1 MAVVVDRVEDL
12 YGLDLADFV
21 AARNALAARLK
32 VAGDSDAAVSV
43 KALRKPPTSA
53 WSLNVLARER
63 PELIRQVLEAANA
76 VVASINDGGDP
87 LRAAQAAYSQAI
99 GAVVDAAADR
109 AGASGDAVERMRN
122 TVLAAGA
129 DPEGVVAASLCQGT
143 LTGDAA
149 APGFSFLGVVPGA
162 TPMARPSTT
171 APVDAPSTVATGAA
185 ATTDAD
191 ATAAAARAAAA
202 AARAEAEAA
211 EAAERA
217 AQRRRARER
226 ERLQRQ
232 LERAEQRAGRLAD
245 VADAAEVA
253 ALEARSHADAA
264 HHDVQQLREQLDA
277 LDGED
282 R

>member
-1 MAVVVDRVEDL
+1 MADVVERVEDL
-12 YGLDLADFV
+12 YGLALADFV

-32 VAGDSDAAVSV
+32 AAGDADAAASV

-53 WSLNVLARER
+53 WALNVLAREQ
-63 PELIRQVLEAANA
+63 PQLIQQVLDAASA

-87 LRAAQAAYSQAI
+87 LRAAQADYSR
-99 GAVVDAAADR
+99 AVTAAVDAAADR
-109 AGASGDAVERMRN
+109 AGLTGEPVERMRN

-129 DPEGVVAASLCQGT
+129 DPEGEVATSLRQGT

-162 TPMARPSTT
+162 APPTRPSTT
-171 APVDAPSTVATGAA
+171 APADADATTE
-185 ATTDAD
+185 ATTDAST
-191 ATAAAARAAAA
+191 TAAAADAAA

-217 AQRRRARER
+217 AQRRRAREL
-226 ERLQRQ
+226 ERLQQQ
-232 LERAEQRAGRLAD
+232 LERAVQRASRLAD
-245 VADAAEVA
+245 VADAAEAA
-253 ALEARSHADAA
+253 ALEARAHADAA
-264 HHDVQQLREQLDA
+264 HHDVQQLRDQLDE
-277 LDGED
+277 LDGEH

>member
-1 MAVVVDRVEDL
+1 MADVVERVEEL

-32 VAGDSDAAVSV
+32 AAGDADAAASV

-53 WSLNVLARER
+53 WALNVLAREQ
-63 PELIRQVLEAANA
+63 PELVQQVLDAANA

-87 LRAAQAAYSQAI
+87 LRAAQADYSRAVT
-99 GAVVDAAADR
+99 AVVDAAADR
-109 AGASGDAVERMRN
+109 AGLTGDPVERMRN

-129 DPEGVVAASLCQGT
+129 DPEGDVATSLRQGT
-143 LTGDAA
+143 LTGDGA

-162 TPMARPSTT
+162 TPPTRPSAT
-171 APVDAPSTVATGAA
+171 APADAE
-185 ATTDAD
+185 ATTDVST
-191 ATAAAARAAAA
+191 TAAAAAAAS

-226 ERLQRQ
+226 ERLQQQ

-245 VADAAEVA
+245 VADAAEAA
-253 ALEARSHADAA
+253 ALEARAHADAA
-264 HHDVQQLREQLDA
+264 HHDVQQLRERLGE
-277 LDGED
+277 LDGEH

>member
-21 AARNALAARLK
+21 AARNALAAGLK
-32 VAGDSDAAVSV
+32 AAGDADAAASV

-53 WSLNVLARER
+53 WALNVLARER
-63 PELIRQVLEAANA
+63 PELIRHVLDAANA

-87 LRAAQAAYSQAI
+87 LRAAQADYSRAVT
-99 GAVVDAAADR
+99 AVVDAAADR

-129 DPEGVVAASLCQGT
+129 DPEGEVAASLRQGT

-162 TPMARPSTT
+162 APPTSPSATASSAPDATADATT
-171 APVDAPSTVATGAA
+171 EASTAA
-185 ATTDAD
+185 ATAD
-191 ATAAAARAAAA
+191 AAAA
-202 AARAEAEAA
+202 AARAAA

-226 ERLQRQ
+226 ERLQQQ

-245 VADAAEVA
+245 VADAAEAA
-253 ALEARSHADAA
+253 ALEARAHADAA
-264 HHDVQQLREQLDA
+264 HHDMQQLREQLDA
-277 LDGED
+277 LDGEG